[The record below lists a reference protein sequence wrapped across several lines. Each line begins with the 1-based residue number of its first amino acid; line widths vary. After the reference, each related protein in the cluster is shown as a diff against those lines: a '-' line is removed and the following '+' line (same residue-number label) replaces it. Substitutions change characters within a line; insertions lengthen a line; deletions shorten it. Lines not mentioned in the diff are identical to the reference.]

1 MFAERLPGHWVT
13 TLDDCEKL
21 QAGRCSHVGIMDPC
35 NRQKVHG
42 FETQAG
48 MR

>member
-1 MFAERLPGHWVT
+1 MFAERLPGHWAI

-21 QAGRCSHVGIMDPC
+21 QAGRCSRVDIMDPG

-42 FETQAG
+42 CET
-48 MR
+48 